1 MTFFICVELEWFH
14 CRKFHTNRTLHHW
27 SFIPSAQYGR
37 IRLPYESEELAVL
50 VSARERIGGRG
61 YFCRGWRETDK
72 SEFYCLPFFSNSI
85 LTPIVAQTMR
95 SMIGIDKPLFSL
107 PINIAINSNIRE
119 TEYRM
124 IIALFFIIKLS
135 VD

>member
-72 SEFYCLPFFSNSI
+72 FEFILRYLFTEPFLDKGFCIADDLGNR
-85 LTPIVAQTMR
+85 LTGTAQGEDLHNGKA
-95 SMIGIDKPLFSL
+95 SDKEQCRP
-107 PINIAINSNIRE
+107 
-119 TEYRM
+119 
-124 IIALFFIIKLS
+124 
-135 VD
+135 